1 MQTSPAP
8 PAPQAPAPTPPRPV
22 VAPSL
27 AFDIAEEVAQKLEQE
42 RKGESEETME
52 AAAAPS
58 NYPVVAPYGACGG
71 ESSHPCKMA
80 GVCAACTP
88 GWECVPKGRWY
99 SQCLERSTGASQGA
113 QPQQESVE
121 EEAVEEPATRDAVPG
136 LGLGRD
142 VAPTSVPEAVAGVP
156 ETSVPETGVPEASVP
171 EAVVPEAVAG
181 AVEDGTEYPAV
192 APYGACGG
200 KSSHPCGK
208 SGACAACLPNGGQDF
223 VCVEG
228 NEWYSQC
235 IPSVGESSDD
245 AATPSEEVE
254 EKPEQEDVEKPVQ
267 EDEEDIVA
275 PVAMA
280 AEPFVVPEDSEGLAG
295 TTRFF
300 DGCKATC
307 SWEGN
312 VGKTVSGP
320 VQSCSNKFD
329 ENGNQIR

>member
-1 MQTSPAP
+1 M
-8 PAPQAPAPTPPRPV
+8 
-22 VAPSL
+22 PS
-27 AFDIAEEVAQKLEQE
+27 
-42 RKGESEETME
+42 
-52 AAAAPS
+52 
-58 NYPVVAPYGACGG
+58 
-71 ESSHPCKMA
+71 
-80 GVCAACTP
+80 
-88 GWECVPKGRWY
+88 
-99 SQCLERSTGASQGA
+99 
-113 QPQQESVE
+113 
-121 EEAVEEPATRDAVPG
+121 
-136 LGLGRD
+136 
-142 VAPTSVPEAVAGVP
+142 
-156 ETSVPETGVPEASVP
+156 
-171 EAVVPEAVAG
+171 
-181 AVEDGTEYPAV
+181 
-192 APYGACGG
+192 
-200 KSSHPCGK
+200 
-208 SGACAACLPNGGQDF
+208 GGQDF

-235 IPSVGESSDD
+235 IPSVGESSDAD
-245 AATPSEEVE
+245 AVAEQEVE

-280 AEPFVVPEDSEGLAG
+280 ADPFVVPEDSEGLAG

>member
-1 MQTSPAP
+1 MQDGGRLCRLHTGLGVRTQREVVQPVSGARQPRRPAAAGIGRGGGGGGAGDP
-8 PAPQAPAPTPPRPV
+8 RCSAGAGARPGCGSHKRARGRGRRARGRGARGRGRRGGGWDGIPCGRPV
-22 VAPSL
+22 WCVWWQKFSSL
-27 AFDIAEEVAQKLEQE
+27 WKEW
-42 RKGESEETME
+42 
-52 AAAAPS
+52 
-58 NYPVVAPYGACGG
+58 
-71 ESSHPCKMA
+71 
-80 GVCAACTP
+80 GVCAAC
-88 GWECVPKGRWY
+88 
-99 SQCLERSTGASQGA
+99 
-113 QPQQESVE
+113 
-121 EEAVEEPATRDAVPG
+121 
-136 LGLGRD
+136 
-142 VAPTSVPEAVAGVP
+142 
-156 ETSVPETGVPEASVP
+156 
-171 EAVVPEAVAG
+171 
-181 AVEDGTEYPAV
+181 
-192 APYGACGG
+192 
-200 KSSHPCGK
+200 
-208 SGACAACLPNGGQDF
+208 LPSGGQDF

-235 IPSVGESSDD
+235 IPSDGGSSDD

>member
-1 MQTSPAP
+1 M
-8 PAPQAPAPTPPRPV
+8 

-99 SQCLERSTGASQGA
+99 SQC
-113 QPQQESVE
+113 
-121 EEAVEEPATRDAVPG
+121 
-136 LGLGRD
+136 
-142 VAPTSVPEAVAGVP
+142 
-156 ETSVPETGVPEASVP
+156 
-171 EAVVPEAVAG
+171 
-181 AVEDGTEYPAV
+181 
-192 APYGACGG
+192 
-200 KSSHPCGK
+200 
-208 SGACAACLPNGGQDF
+208 
-223 VCVEG
+223 
-228 NEWYSQC
+228 

-245 AATPSEEVE
+245 AATPSEVE

-280 AEPFVVPEDSEGLAG
+280 ADPFVVPEDSEGLAG